1 MHCGTQKV
9 TERVFKRGS
18 IWLVDLP
25 PPELSEP
32 GLERPVLILQ
42 VNDFNRLSINTII
55 GIAITTTEKRAG
67 DVGNVLILPE
77 ESGLPEV
84 SVVNVSQII
93 TFDKRVAIERIGR
106 LSDAKMEEVQQ
117 AVRLWLGL

>member
-1 MHCGTQKV
+1 MS
-9 TERVFKRGS
+9 ERVFKRGS

-32 GLERPVLILQ
+32 GFERPVLVLQ
-42 VNDFNRLSINTII
+42 VNEFNRTQINTII
-55 GIAITTTEKRAG
+55 GVAITTTEKRVA

-77 ESGLPEV
+77 ESGLREV

-93 TFDKRVAIERIGR
+93 TFDKRAAIERIGR
-106 LSDAKMEEVQQ
+106 LSEAKMDEVQQ